1 MSSELIKHLSG
12 HQIKSE
18 LVVERAAQQ
27 GERQVFP
34 GTLEPVHGPSSN
46 SERKADKECLKFP
59 AMFIRTAQKPNS
71 FQIHGNSK
79 NTTFIN
85 TECPKKKGKR
95 LLNTN
100 KQAEKWV

>member
-27 GERQVFP
+27 EEPQVFP
-34 GTLEPVHGPSSN
+34 GTLEPVHCPSSN
-46 SERKADKECLKFP
+46 SKRKADKECLKFP
-59 AMFIRTAQKPNS
+59 AMFIRTVQKPNS

-85 TECPKKKGKR
+85 TEGPKKKGNH